1 MAHSY
6 EDILFTLSELQSQE
20 LSIIRLSEPISVANA
35 PDAPKRTS
43 DVSSDAFENP
53 SPASLAADLGHYK
66 ELFSKL
72 RFSYLEQVTKEKFLR
87 AIVGDPP
94 QIIEQQENVELEAQ
108 LLDVKADLKMQKAD
122 VAAMVEEL
130 EARGRELSRRY
141 KNISLQTA
149 QLSTLPA
156 QISSLQDTLVDLRAR
171 QTRPSNNPAL
181 SLPLP
186 ATLELLSSRQADLD
200 DVNKQLRSLQQ
211 SLPQKTR
218 ELELLEKELKPLK
231 VQKAVTVA
239 AAKEARRRKEE
250 GERGLGDELEL
261 KGRWYRSVETGLRE
275 MLVVEA

>member
-1 MAHSY
+1 MARSY
-6 EDILFTLSELQSQE
+6 EDVLYTLSELQNQE
-20 LSIIRLSEPISVANA
+20 LSIIRLSEPISAANA

-108 LLDVKADLKMQKAD
+108 LVAVKADLKVQKVD

-141 KNISLQTA
+141 ENISLQTA
-149 QLSTLPA
+149 QLSALPA
-156 QISSLQDTLVDLRAR
+156 QISSLQETLIDLRAR
-171 QTRPSNNPAL
+171 QAKPSTSPSL

-186 ATLELLSSRQADLD
+186 ATLELLSTRQAELD

-211 SLPQKTR
+211 SLPRKTR
-218 ELELLEKELKPLK
+218 ELELLEKELKPLEAQK
-231 VQKAVTVA
+231 VATVA
-239 AAKEARRRKEE
+239 VAKEARRRKEE

-261 KGRWYRSVETGLRE
+261 KGRWYRSVGTGLRE
-275 MLVVEA
+275 MLGVEA

>member
-1 MAHSY
+1 MVHSY
-6 EDILFTLSELQSQE
+6 EEIIYALSELQSQE
-20 LSIIRLSEPISVANA
+20 LSIIRLSEPISAANA

-43 DVSSDAFENP
+43 DVSSDAFEDP

-108 LLDVKADLKMQKAD
+108 LVAVKADLKLQKAD
-122 VAAMVEEL
+122 VAALVEEL
-130 EARGRELSRRY
+130 EAHGQELSRRY
-141 KNISLQTA
+141 ENVSLQTA

-156 QISSLQDTLVDLRAR
+156 QISSLQETLVDLRAR
-171 QTRPSNNPAL
+171 QSKPSANPSL

-186 ATLELLSSRQADLD
+186 ATLELVVSRQAELD
-200 DVNKQLRSLQQ
+200 DLNKQLRSLQQ
-211 SLPQKTR
+211 SLPRKTR
-218 ELELLEKELKPLK
+218 ELELLEKELKPLEA
-231 VQKAVTVA
+231 QKAATVA
-239 AAKEARRRKEE
+239 AAQEARRRKEE
-250 GERGLGDELEL
+250 AERGLGDELEL

-275 MLVVEA
+275 MLGVES